1 MSGLLSRYGSQ
12 STMTSQTGV
21 ISNGAGRRGMYLL
34 NNLCTG
40 YFDRNLN
47 APGSTYFDAFNADT
61 FAYAA
66 GTCAVAGARDD
77 NNFQSFFYLFGP
89 DYTAH
94 DAANGGWRIGWKFDQ
109 LIRIDL
115 ILTGSSKTN
124 GRAKYFGIYSRPQ
137 PTATTTGQTFHQ
149 QSWAKRHLTGAEV
162 TTSNRTI
169 FGATAAL
176 TTLPNADYENT
187 MIYYKNCVG
196 KNFLFSFGDEVYN
209 DGNNNAGLK
218 NLYIYGE
225 ALT

>member
-47 APGSTYFDAFNADT
+47 APGSTDFDAFNADT

-124 GRAKYFGIYSRPQ
+124 GRAKYFANKVISETKKFSSQNIR
-137 PTATTTGQTFHQ
+137 A
-149 QSWAKRHLTGAEV
+149 SDIIK
-162 TTSNRTI
+162 TI
-169 FGATAAL
+169 
-176 TTLPNADYENT
+176 NQ
-187 MIYYKNCVG
+187 I
-196 KNFLFSFGDEVYN
+196 
-209 DGNNNAGLK
+209 
-218 NLYIYGE
+218 
-225 ALT
+225 